1 MVEAAVVL
9 SAAEHARLAAWEEV
23 TQTALLLP
31 GEECAGGGE
40 ARPPRRAAPGAGAA
54 EDETWALLSRLPL
67 LDPAS
72 AARAAPRQARAERG
86 LGASASERERESE
99 DERAA
104 TGAPAPFVVSSLA
117 DAQGAHEA
125 NVVVMVVECHRPGA
139 SHCVLLVSDKSL
151 KFVRVVCSGSAAQW
165 AAGAAAGELV
175 LLAHVRLLSA
185 AGQPRTACGEVGDSR
200 RDKVGYVADERHC
213 VSLGTA
219 SPTLSDAS
227 KKRLRQVRRKGGLAH
242 CRHTPP
248 D

>member
-1 MVEAAVVL
+1 MAALVL
-9 SAAEHARLAAWEEV
+9 SAAEHARLSEWEEV
-23 TQTALLLP
+23 TQTALVLP
-31 GEECAGGGE
+31 GAGCAGGG
-40 ARPPRRAAPGAGAA
+40 ASRAPRRAGTAA
-54 EDETWALLSRLPL
+54 EDETWALLSRLPVL
-67 LDPAS
+67 NPCS
-72 AARAAPRQARAERG
+72 AAREAASKPAAERG
-86 LGASASERERESE
+86 WGASASERESE

-117 DAQGAHEA
+117 DAQGTGEA

-175 LLAHVRLLSA
+175 LLAHVQLLSA
-185 AGQPRTACGEVGDSR
+185 AGQPRTACGEAGDSR
-200 RDKVGYVADERHC
+200 RDKVGYVADESHC

-227 KKRLRQVRRKGGLAH
+227 KKRLRQVRRKGGSFAL
-242 CRHTPP
+242 PP
-248 D
+248 HAC